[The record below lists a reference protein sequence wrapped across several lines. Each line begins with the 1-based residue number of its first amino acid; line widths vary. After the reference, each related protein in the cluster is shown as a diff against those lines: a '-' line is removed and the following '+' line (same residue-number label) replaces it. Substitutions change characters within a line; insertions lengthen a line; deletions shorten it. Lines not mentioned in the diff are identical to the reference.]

1 MSRFKKLKP
10 KRLYSGIIRRL
21 NNFGILLP
29 TRQFIR
35 GDGKGTQLLVVAS
48 GSIPIP
54 TSGWGAVEKI
64 ISETLPLLEDSGFST
79 SVLNSKHKKE
89 WSLAANKKFDLVLCH
104 DDSSIEKVKEYFP
117 KVPVVTITHYG
128 SIPLVNEWDPSYL
141 KVTKSFS
148 LANKV
153 VALSHKCRTTLEE
166 QTQLRNIVVCPNGI
180 LPIQYQVNPRMSRA
194 IYLGKIEPRKR
205 QLEIARRYPQ
215 LAIDFVG
222 PGKIPRRLKKKPPT
236 GIHFLGPQNKSWL
249 KENLS
254 RYDIG
259 ILISKSEADPLVLYE
274 YQNAGLKI
282 LVSELALGDQD
293 SNLPWVKVTCLEDLG
308 RDLDSM
314 RNLEINPGVISN
326 HASENYSWETRIT
339 KLVGVLRTVSP

>member
-1 MSRFKKLKP
+1 MSGFRKLKP
-10 KRLYSGIIRRL
+10 SRLYSGIIRRL
-21 NNFGILLP
+21 NNIGILLP
-29 TRQFIR
+29 TRQFIQ

-48 GSIPIP
+48 GSLPIP

-64 ISETLPLLEDSGFST
+64 ITETLPLFEDYGFSA
-79 SVLNSKHKKE
+79 SVLNSKHKQE
-89 WSLAANKKFDLVLCH
+89 WSFAANKKFDLVLCH

-117 KVPVVTITHYG
+117 KVPVVAVTHYG

-148 LANKV
+148 LADKV
-153 VALSHKCRTTLEE
+153 VTLSHKCRSTLEK
-166 QTQLRNIVVCPNGI
+166 QTQLRNITVCPNGI

-205 QLEIARRYPQ
+205 QLEIAKHYPQ

-222 PGKIPRRLKKKPPT
+222 PGKIPRRFKKKSQT
-236 GIHFLGPQNKSWL
+236 GIRFLGPQNKSWL

-293 SNLPWVKVTCLEDLG
+293 CNLPWIKVTSLEDLG
-308 RDLDSM
+308 RDLDSI
-314 RNLEINPGVISN
+314 RNLEINPAVISS

-339 KLVGVLRTVSP
+339 KLMSVLRALSR